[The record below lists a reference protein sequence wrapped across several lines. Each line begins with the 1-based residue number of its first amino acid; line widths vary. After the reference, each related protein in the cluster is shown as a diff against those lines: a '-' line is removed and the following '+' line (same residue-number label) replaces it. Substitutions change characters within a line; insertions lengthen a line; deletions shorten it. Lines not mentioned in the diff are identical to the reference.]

1 MQVYVI
7 LALLVA
13 LLVTVFAVQN
23 NAAIAVTLFAWR
35 LEGSLAVILMGTLF
49 LGILVGV
56 FLVLPTAIRARLT
69 TSDLRK
75 KLQKSE
81 SELEEARKVRLFPS
95 DTEMDDRSASIDT
108 VPEKDH
114 QADESTPNP
123 DLS

>member
-56 FLVLPTAIRARLT
+56 FLVLPTAIRARIA
-69 TSDLRK
+69 TSDVRK
-75 KLQKSE
+75 KLLKSE
-81 SELEEARKVRLFPS
+81 TELEEARKVRLFPS
-95 DTEMDDRSASIDT
+95 SAETHDRSSSMDRSL
-108 VPEKDH
+108 EGERR
-114 QADESTPNP
+114 ADEPTL
-123 DLS
+123 DLDPS